1 MLQQNDGVTYHD
13 CKHNN
18 CTSEMRSKYR
28 DTIVFQSQ
36 YQDLTGVYWMETY
49 HNIQSSSGVISV
61 NRQTGR
67 KINYQNKVLGKCF
80 LYFKRYVDKIKVV
93 SNL

>member
-1 MLQQNDGVTYHD
+1 MVSLVMIVNIITALL
-13 CKHNN
+13 KL
-18 CTSEMRSKYR
+18 RSKDR
-28 DTIVFQSQ
+28 DTIVLQSQ

-49 HNIQSSSGVISV
+49 HNTQSSFGVISV

-67 KINYQNKVLGKCF
+67 KITYQNKVLGKSF